1 MAFKGLNLL
10 LYIGLTEKV
19 RAKHSDRKST
29 VSAIVYARMLRPYRT
44 CTCFAKP
51 ATKTLTSSIF
61 HIYSATPNYIT
72 FIPALLRN
80 LPMTK
85 RALLL
90 INRHSRKGKEN
101 FAQTV
106 ELLNHWDFEIISVPL
121 KKVEDIPFLMEKYRS
136 NIDLVI
142 VGGGDGTLN
151 AMVDVLV
158 ETQLPLGIIPLG
170 TANDLARTLGI
181 PNSIAEACRIIAEGN
196 LKYIDLGWVNNK
208 YFFNVASLGLS
219 VKITQKLN
227 KGLKRRLGI
236 LAYAWTALQ
245 VLSKTRPFTAMI
257 GIDGQNIKVKTL
269 QIAIGNGRYY
279 WWQIFPLLWTLPR
292 GQQGL
297 LSWVRTLKGK
307 EIQIQTRKP
316 HSINTDGEITSTTPA
331 MFRVIPAALGVY
343 IPRQETQF

>member
-1 MAFKGLNLL
+1 
-10 LYIGLTEKV
+10 
-19 RAKHSDRKST
+19 
-29 VSAIVYARMLRPYRT
+29 
-44 CTCFAKP
+44 
-51 ATKTLTSSIF
+51 
-61 HIYSATPNYIT
+61 
-72 FIPALLRN
+72 
-80 LPMTK
+80 MTK

-106 ELLNHWDFEIISVPL
+106 DLLNHWDFEIISVPL

-279 WWQIFPLLWTLPR
+279 GGGMPIAHDAQIDDQRLDLYSLEIEHWWQIFPLLWTLPR

-297 LSWVRTLKGK
+297 LSWVRTLNGK

>member
-1 MAFKGLNLL
+1 
-10 LYIGLTEKV
+10 
-19 RAKHSDRKST
+19 
-29 VSAIVYARMLRPYRT
+29 
-44 CTCFAKP
+44 
-51 ATKTLTSSIF
+51 
-61 HIYSATPNYIT
+61 
-72 FIPALLRN
+72 
-80 LPMTK
+80 MTK

-106 ELLNHWDFEIISVPL
+106 DLLNHWDFEIISVPL

-245 VLSKTRPFTAMI
+245 LLSKTRPFTAMI

-279 WWQIFPLLWTLPR
+279 GGGMPIAHDAQIDDQRLDLYSLEIEHWWQIFPLLWTLPR

-297 LSWVRTLKGK
+297 LSWVRTLNGK

-331 MFRVIPAALGVY
+331 MFRVIPAAIGVY
-343 IPRQETQF
+343 IPRQETQS

>member
-1 MAFKGLNLL
+1 M
-10 LYIGLTEKV
+10 
-19 RAKHSDRKST
+19 
-29 VSAIVYARMLRPYRT
+29 
-44 CTCFAKP
+44 
-51 ATKTLTSSIF
+51 
-61 HIYSATPNYIT
+61 
-72 FIPALLRN
+72 
-80 LPMTK
+80 
-85 RALLL
+85 
-90 INRHSRKGKEN
+90 GKEN

-245 VLSKTRPFTAMI
+245 LLSKTRPFTAMI

-279 WWQIFPLLWTLPR
+279 GGGMPIAHDAQIDDQRLDLYSLEIEHWWQIFPLLWTLPR

-297 LSWVRTLKGK
+297 LSWVRTLNGK

-331 MFRVIPAALGVY
+331 MFRVIPAVLGVY

>member
-1 MAFKGLNLL
+1 
-10 LYIGLTEKV
+10 
-19 RAKHSDRKST
+19 
-29 VSAIVYARMLRPYRT
+29 
-44 CTCFAKP
+44 
-51 ATKTLTSSIF
+51 
-61 HIYSATPNYIT
+61 
-72 FIPALLRN
+72 
-80 LPMTK
+80 MTK

-106 ELLNHWDFEIISVPL
+106 DLLNHWDFEIISVPL
-121 KKVEDIPFLMEKYRS
+121 KKVEDIPFLIEKYRS
-136 NIDLVI
+136 SIDLVI

-151 AMVDVLV
+151 AMADVLV

-219 VKITQKLN
+219 VKITQKLS

-257 GIDGQNIKVKTL
+257 RVDGQNIKVKTL

-279 WWQIFPLLWTLPR
+279 GGGMPIAHDAQIDDQRLDLYSLEIEHWWQIFPLLWTLPR

-297 LSWVRTLKGK
+297 LSWVRTLNGK
-307 EIQIQTRKP
+307 EIQIETRKP

-331 MFRVIPAALGVY
+331 MFRVIPAAIGVY
-343 IPRQETQF
+343 IPVLRLFGQNHWVNPYLHLTSHRYPKSLDITT

>member
-1 MAFKGLNLL
+1 
-10 LYIGLTEKV
+10 
-19 RAKHSDRKST
+19 
-29 VSAIVYARMLRPYRT
+29 
-44 CTCFAKP
+44 
-51 ATKTLTSSIF
+51 
-61 HIYSATPNYIT
+61 
-72 FIPALLRN
+72 
-80 LPMTK
+80 MTK

-279 WWQIFPLLWTLPR
+279 GGGMPIAHDAQIDDQRLDLYSLEIEHWWQIFPLLWTLPR

-297 LSWVRTLKGK
+297 LSWVRTLKRK

-316 HSINTDGEITSTTPA
+316 HSIFQQP
-331 MFRVIPAALGVY
+331 
-343 IPRQETQF
+343 

>member
-1 MAFKGLNLL
+1 
-10 LYIGLTEKV
+10 
-19 RAKHSDRKST
+19 
-29 VSAIVYARMLRPYRT
+29 
-44 CTCFAKP
+44 
-51 ATKTLTSSIF
+51 
-61 HIYSATPNYIT
+61 
-72 FIPALLRN
+72 
-80 LPMTK
+80 MTK

-121 KKVEDIPFLMEKYRS
+121 KKVEDIPFLLEKYRS

-279 WWQIFPLLWTLPR
+279 GGGMPIAHDAQIDDQRLDLYSLEIEHWWQIFPLLWTLPR

-297 LSWVRTLKGK
+297 LSWVRTLNGK

>member
-1 MAFKGLNLL
+1 
-10 LYIGLTEKV
+10 
-19 RAKHSDRKST
+19 
-29 VSAIVYARMLRPYRT
+29 
-44 CTCFAKP
+44 
-51 ATKTLTSSIF
+51 
-61 HIYSATPNYIT
+61 
-72 FIPALLRN
+72 
-80 LPMTK
+80 MTK

-245 VLSKTRPFTAMI
+245 LLSKTRPFTAMI

-279 WWQIFPLLWTLPR
+279 GGGMPIAHDAQIDDQRLDLYSLEIEHWWQIFPLLWTLPR

-297 LSWVRTLKGK
+297 LSWVRTLNGK

-331 MFRVIPAALGVY
+331 MFRVIPAAIGVY

>member
-1 MAFKGLNLL
+1 
-10 LYIGLTEKV
+10 
-19 RAKHSDRKST
+19 
-29 VSAIVYARMLRPYRT
+29 
-44 CTCFAKP
+44 
-51 ATKTLTSSIF
+51 
-61 HIYSATPNYIT
+61 
-72 FIPALLRN
+72 
-80 LPMTK
+80 MTK

-106 ELLNHWDFEIISVPL
+106 DLLNHWDFEIISVPL

-245 VLSKTRPFTAMI
+245 LLSKTRPFTAMI

-279 WWQIFPLLWTLPR
+279 GGGMPIAHDAQIDDQRLDLYSLEIEHWWQIFPLLWTLPR

-331 MFRVIPAALGVY
+331 MFRVIPAVLGVY